1 MGRVVQVGD
10 GVATVR
16 GLPEARLDELLVF
29 AGGVRGLAVDLGEE
43 TIGCVLLGETSGISA
58 GSIVRGSGEVAHV
71 PVGDALLGRVVDAL
85 GMPLDGGGPLEAAL
99 FSPVEQPAPAIVTGR
114 W

>member
-1 MGRVVQVGD
+1 MAWQVSK
-10 GVATVR
+10 VCRET
-16 GLPEARLDELLVF
+16 RLDELLVF
-29 AGGVRGLAVDLGEE
+29 AGDVRGLAVDLDEE

-85 GMPLDGGGPLEAAL
+85 GIPLDGNGPLETAQFCPL
-99 FSPVEQPAPAIVTGR
+99 SSRRRRSCSGR
-114 W
+114 WSQGL